1 MTDQHKEQYTEAL
14 GSFQKSVRVALEVH
28 AKVRNLPLQ
37 GVSPAA
43 RLMFA
48 RIFFISANI
57 LRLCPNIENED
68 DIWDFTSI
76 AILARSL
83 FESVMFFRYFCE
95 PGDADEWIARMIL
108 MHLHDRSERARLF
121 AVLGRSEDVKGFT
134 GEAEEL
140 RRLLQN
146 NGFFQRPGERTQ
158 KLLLNG
164 YNPALITLREMGD
177 KYARSEETWV
187 FYQLLSSYAH
197 SHPIGFMRNSEERR
211 DGLPNDTDKMYI
223 PGVLSWLATLLDGA
237 TVAFQ
242 QIPAGLCVEDF
253 PAPSGSA

>member
-14 GSFQKSVRVALEVH
+14 GTFQKSVRIALEVH
-28 AKVRNLPLQ
+28 AKARNLPLQ
-37 GVSPAA
+37 GVTPTA

-48 RIFFISANI
+48 RIFFISASI
-57 LRLCPNIENED
+57 LRLCPKIENEH

-95 PGDADEWIARMIL
+95 PGDADEWVARLML
-108 MHLHDRSERARLF
+108 MHLHDRCERVRLF
-121 AVLGRSEDVKGFT
+121 AEMGRPEDVKGFA
-134 GEAEEL
+134 GETEEL

-146 NGFFQRPGERTQ
+146 NGFFQTLGERTQ
-158 KLLLNG
+158 KSLLNG

-177 KYARSEETWV
+177 KYAPSEHTWV
-187 FYQLLSSYAH
+187 FYQLLSSYVH
-197 SHPIGFMRNSEERR
+197 SHPVGFMRNSEERR
-211 DGLPNDTDKMYI
+211 DGLANDTDKMYI

-237 TVAFQ
+237 TIAFRHV
-242 QIPAGLCVEDF
+242 PAG
-253 PAPSGSA
+253 PAPEV